1 MKDPTEMAL
10 VGACRSH
17 APTPRVLPLL
27 PHAEPAS
34 PQGQPVG
41 AGPYSSTLAPQGA
54 VHALGLWPPP
64 SSPDKAAP
72 GGLKALPVP
81 WSNFSSLWLRCVP
94 GLSNSGIL

>member
-1 MKDPTEMAL
+1 MKDPTETAL
-10 VGACRSH
+10 GRARR
-17 APTPRVLPLL
+17 APAPPPPPRVLPLL

-81 WSNFSSLWLRCVP
+81 WPTLVLFGFDVSQA
-94 GLSNSGIL
+94 